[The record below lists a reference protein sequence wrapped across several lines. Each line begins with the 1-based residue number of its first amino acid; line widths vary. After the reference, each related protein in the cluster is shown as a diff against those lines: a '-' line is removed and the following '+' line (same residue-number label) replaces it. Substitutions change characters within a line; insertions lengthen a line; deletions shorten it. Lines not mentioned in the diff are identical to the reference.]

1 MTGPALVAFYSRF
14 VTKLATWIE
23 QNLPEGITV
32 DTLV

>member
-14 VTKLATWIE
+14 VTKLATQME
-23 QNLPEGITV
+23 QNVPEGITV

>member
-14 VTKLATWIE
+14 VTKLATWME

-32 DTLV
+32 YTLV